1 MAGVSPLAWSPDGR
15 LASSSPDGTIR
26 VWDVK
31 TGREDRVINVRPQS
45 GWERLIAWSPDGSKL
60 ASATVDSSVG
70 ARAITIRALSFRG
83 ENLTIQGHT
92 GELTSVCWSPDA
104 KRLASASRDG
114 TIKVWDPVT
123 GQEAMALQ
131 VAGGVLCVAWS
142 RDGQK
147 LASATTDGAIQVWD
161 SSRGYELAK

>member
-1 MAGVSPLAWSPDGR
+1 
-15 LASSSPDGTIR
+15 
-26 VWDVK
+26 
-31 TGREDRVINVRPQS
+31 
-45 GWERLIAWSPDGSKL
+45 L
-60 ASATVDSSVG
+60 ASASIDASGG
-70 ARAITIRALSFRG
+70 ARAITVWSLSSRS
-83 ENLTIQGHT
+83 EDRTIQGHT

-104 KRLASASRDG
+104 KRLATASRDG

-131 VAGGVLCVAWS
+131 VAGGGVLCVAWS

-161 SSRGYELAK
+161 ASRGYELAK